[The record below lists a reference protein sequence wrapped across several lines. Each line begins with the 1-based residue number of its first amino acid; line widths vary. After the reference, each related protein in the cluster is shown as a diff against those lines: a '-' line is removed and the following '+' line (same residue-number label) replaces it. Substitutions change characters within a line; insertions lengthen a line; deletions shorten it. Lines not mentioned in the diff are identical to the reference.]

1 MLAGDYHWPW
11 SKRNKTGAVEVS
23 TKGLPLWGLKLV
35 GPDDP
40 LFKQMMSEFF
50 GNEPQELIKIA
61 TPTCVFLMNG
71 GDRTLVGYDLTYE
84 FLAPDGKATSSEAGG
99 VLMPALMHLPWSAV
113 SEDPMV
119 AIVPGSARL
128 ISPLFSIGGLSKG
141 QTIPFVDEAE
151 KKQLKE
157 LFGGA
162 LKYTLDWTSS
172 LTVSLDGVFFEDG
185 SFVGPDASQFFEVTK
200 AAVDANRDVLEW
212 LASAVRRREQK
223 GENVESV
230 FSELQGMVKDL
241 SQPFKG
247 TPADSY
253 GIHKLRAVEV
263 ILRVRE
269 KLGAARVVREEL
281 KKLESQWP
289 VLRKLDPQHADGRQ

>member
-11 SKRNKTGAVEVS
+11 SKHNKTGAIEVS
-23 TKGLPLWGLKLV
+23 TKGLPSCRLKLV
-35 GPDDP
+35 GPGDHS
-40 LFKQMMSEFF
+40 FKQMMSEFF
-50 GNEPQELIKIA
+50 GNEPQELIRMA

-71 GDRTLVGYDLTYE
+71 SDKALVGYDLTYE
-84 FLAPDGKATSSEAGG
+84 FLAPDGKATSNEAGG
-99 VLMPALMHLPWSAV
+99 VLMPALMHQPWSTMP
-113 SEDPMV
+113 EDLMV

-141 QTIPFVDEAE
+141 QTIPVADEADE
-151 KKQLKE
+151 KRQKE

-162 LKYTLDWTSS
+162 IKYTLDWSSS

-212 LASAVRRREQK
+212 FATAVRKREQK

-253 GIHKLRAVEV
+253 GIHKLKAVEA
-263 ILRVRE
+263 ILRMRE
-269 KLGAARVVREEL
+269 KLGAARVVHEQM
-281 KKLESQWP
+281 KMLETKWP
-289 VLRKLDPQHADGRQ
+289 VLHKMPTERSEGLN